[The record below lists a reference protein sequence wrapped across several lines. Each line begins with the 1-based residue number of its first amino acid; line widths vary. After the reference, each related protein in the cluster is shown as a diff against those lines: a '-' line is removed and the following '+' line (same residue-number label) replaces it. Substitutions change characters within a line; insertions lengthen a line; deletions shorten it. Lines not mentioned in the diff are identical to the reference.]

1 MKDINYQILLVED
14 DHKIQEAIYDYLTV
28 KSNGEFIITKAI
40 NVCQAE
46 EALYEKVFDLILLD
60 IMLPD
65 GKGFSVCKTIRGK
78 SEVPIIFTTARGHE
92 EDKLY
97 GYGLGCDDY
106 IVKPFSLAELYAKTR
121 ALLKRSKGMVLEDR
135 IRVGD
140 ISLSPR
146 KMIVTSKDVEITLAP
161 KLHMLLE
168 YLMVHKQ
175 SVVSRDELLHRIW
188 GYDFEGNERV
198 VDNHIKKLRKA
209 LGSSGGQIKT
219 IVTKGYRLDET

>member
-1 MKDINYQILLVED
+1 
-14 DHKIQEAIYDYLTV
+14 
-28 KSNGEFIITKAI
+28 
-40 NVCQAE
+40 
-46 EALYEKVFDLILLD
+46 
-60 IMLPD
+60 
-65 GKGFSVCKTIRGK
+65 
-78 SEVPIIFTTARGHE
+78 
-92 EDKLY
+92 
-97 GYGLGCDDY
+97 
-106 IVKPFSLAELYAKTR
+106 
-121 ALLKRSKGMVLEDR
+121 
-135 IRVGD
+135 
-140 ISLSPR
+140 
-146 KMIVTSKDVEITLAP
+146 MIVTSKDVEITLAP